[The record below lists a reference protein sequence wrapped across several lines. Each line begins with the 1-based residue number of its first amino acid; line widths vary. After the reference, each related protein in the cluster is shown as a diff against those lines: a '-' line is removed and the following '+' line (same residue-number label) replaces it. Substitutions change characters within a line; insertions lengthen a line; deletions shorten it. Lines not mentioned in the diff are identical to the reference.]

1 MSESMSFYVLQP
13 WKPNRDKNNPSV
25 EPPILVLDANC
36 MHHMGS
42 VINRVQSM
50 GIEVVHIPAGCM
62 YLCQP
67 IDIRINRPVKSHLH
81 QKWEGW
87 MVEGDGIV
95 DGFAKEPSCKMVAEW
110 VVQVYD
116 SIPEEI
122 GQNA

>member
-1 MSESMSFYVLQP
+1 
-13 WKPNRDKNNPSV
+13 
-25 EPPILVLDANC
+25 
-36 MHHMGS
+36 MGS